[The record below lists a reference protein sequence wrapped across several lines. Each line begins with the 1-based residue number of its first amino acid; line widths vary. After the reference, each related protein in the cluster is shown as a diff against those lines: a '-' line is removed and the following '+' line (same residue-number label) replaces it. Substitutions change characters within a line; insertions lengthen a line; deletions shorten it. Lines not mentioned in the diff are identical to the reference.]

1 LSDDKASALLGSQI
15 LTMMTEVRDLQLR
28 FGGLERRFSAIDSHL
43 SGIDARL
50 AALESRFSAQEQRMD
65 NMLAM
70 LVRMA
75 GVTT

>member
-1 LSDDKASALLGSQI
+1 MNYQI
-15 LTMMTEVRDLQLR
+15 
-28 FGGLERRFSAIDSHL
+28 FGMPNTA
-43 SGIDARL
+43 